1 MEESKAISIL
11 GRSVKLLLLS
21 KDELKGLAIGEML
34 SFNFYDGSYQDVAML
49 FVEPKKSNPTPRECS
64 TVAKRLTEWS
74 GLPVVFIL
82 KSGYNYER
90 RRLLDKNIY
99 FVMSDKYAHLPML
112 VAMEYTAER
121 KTNTILTPIAQYLLL
136 YHLQVKSLNGM
147 SARDIAPL
155 VPYSYASVTLGL
167 TCLEDVGLCEK
178 VQDGPRN
185 KIIRFN
191 YAGKGLW
198 QAAQPYM
205 ISPIETRF
213 FCDYMKSADQYT
225 ICSINA
231 LAKYTWLNPD
241 KETQV
246 MMTAKEYRQL
256 KAKDAFE
263 NANRFDG
270 NVMVEVWKYPAIGL
284 KGAHL
289 QYVDKL
295 SLALSLKDDTDP
307 RVEGEVERM
316 INELEW
322 KD

>member
-1 MEESKAISIL
+1 MKEIKVISIL
-11 GRSVKLLLLS
+11 GRSVKLHLRS
-21 KDELKGLAIGEML
+21 KDELNGLAIGEKL
-34 SFNFYDGSYQDVAML
+34 SFNYYDGSYQDVAML
-49 FVEPKKSNPTPRECS
+49 FVEPKKNNPTPHECS
-64 TVAKRLTEWS
+64 IVAKPLTEWA

-82 KSGYNYER
+82 KRGYNYER
-90 RRLLDKNIY
+90 SRLLDKNIY

-112 VAMEYTAER
+112 VAMEYTTDL
-121 KTNTILTPIAQYLLL
+121 KIKTILTPIAQYLLL
-136 YHLQVKSLNGM
+136 YHMQVKSLNGM

-155 VPYSYASVTLGL
+155 MPYFYASITLGL

-178 VQDGPRN
+178 VQDGPSS

-191 YAGKGLW
+191 YAGKELW

-205 ISPIETRF
+205 ISPIETGF

-225 ICSINA
+225 ICVINA
-231 LAKYTWLNPD
+231 LAKYTRLNPD
-241 KETQV
+241 KEAQI
-246 MMTAKEYRQL
+246 MMTATEYRQL
-256 KAKDAFE
+256 KTKDAFE

-270 NVMVEVWKYPAIGL
+270 NVMVEVWKYPAVGL
-284 KGAHL
+284 KDAHL

-307 RVEGEVERM
+307 RVEGERM
-316 INELEW
+316 INEFEW

>member
-1 MEESKAISIL
+1 
-11 GRSVKLLLLS
+11 
-21 KDELKGLAIGEML
+21 
-34 SFNFYDGSYQDVAML
+34 VA
-49 FVEPKKSNPTPRECS
+49 E
-64 TVAKRLTEWS
+64 RLTEWS
-74 GLPVVFIL
+74 ERPVVFIL
-82 KSGYNYER
+82 KPGPTYER
-90 RRLLDKNIY
+90 QRLLDKNIY

-112 VAMEYTAER
+112 VAMEYAADR
-121 KTNTILTPIAQYLLL
+121 KTYTILTPVAQYLLL
-136 YHLQVKSLNGM
+136 YHLQVNSLNGM

-155 VPYSYASVTLGL
+155 VPYSYESITLGI

-178 VQDGPRN
+178 VQDGPRS

-191 YAGKGLW
+191 YKGLELW

-213 FCDYMKSADQYT
+213 FCDNMESADQYT
-225 ICSINA
+225 ICGINA
-231 LAKYTWLNPD
+231 LANYTWLNPD

-256 KAKDAFE
+256 KAKDVFE

-270 NVMVEVWKYPAIGL
+270 NVMVEVWKYPAVGL
-284 KGAHL
+284 KDAHL

>member
-1 MEESKAISIL
+1 MKESKAISIL
-11 GRSVKLLLLS
+11 GRSVKLLLRS

-64 TVAKRLTEWS
+64 IAAKRLTDWS

-112 VAMEYTAER
+112 VAMEYTSDR
-121 KTNTILTPIAQYLLL
+121 KVNTILTPIAQYLLL
-136 YHLQVKSLNGM
+136 YHLQIKSLNGL

-155 VPYSYASVTLGL
+155 VPYSYASITLGL

-178 VQDGPRN
+178 VQDSPRS

-191 YAGKGLW
+191 YAGKELW
-198 QAAQPYM
+198 QAAQPYV
-205 ISPIETRF
+205 ISPIETRC
-213 FCDYMKSADQYT
+213 FCDNMESADQYA
-225 ICSINA
+225 ICGINA
-231 LAKYTWLNPD
+231 LANYTWLNPD

-256 KAKDAFE
+256 KAKDTFE

-270 NVMVEVWKYPAIGL
+270 NVMVEVWKYPAVGL

>member
-1 MEESKAISIL
+1 
-11 GRSVKLLLLS
+11 
-21 KDELKGLAIGEML
+21 
-34 SFNFYDGSYQDVAML
+34 
-49 FVEPKKSNPTPRECS
+49 
-64 TVAKRLTEWS
+64 VAKRLTEWS

-90 RRLLDKNIY
+90 RRLLDKNIF

-112 VAMEYTAER
+112 VAMEYTADR
-121 KTNTILTPIAQYLLL
+121 KINTILTPIAQYLLL
-136 YHLQVKSLNGM
+136 YHLQVKSLNGL

-155 VPYSYASVTLGL
+155 VPYSYASITLGL

-178 VQDGPRN
+178 VQDGPRS

-191 YAGKGLW
+191 YAGKELW
-198 QAAQPYM
+198 QASQSYM
-205 ISPIETRF
+205 ISPIETRI
-213 FCDYMKSADQYT
+213 FCDYMESADQYT
-225 ICSINA
+225 ICGINA

-246 MMTAKEYRQL
+246 MMTAKEYRQF
-256 KAKDAFE
+256 KTKNAFE

-270 NVMVEVWKYPAIGL
+270 NVMVEVWKYPAVGL
-284 KGAHL
+284 KDVHL

-307 RVEGEVERM
+307 RVEGEIERM
-316 INELEW
+316 INELKW